1 MRLRLML
8 TCLLLAPL
16 PALAQTLLDTTGDV
30 GLNSSL
36 AIGTDGRPLIAYRDE
51 TNGTLK
57 VAHCNDAACTG
68 ATLSTIDSGNYP
80 ALAIGADGRGVI
92 AYVAAGSLKA
102 AHCNDVACT
111 SASTTV
117 VESPNVIPARVSL
130 IVGSDSLP
138 LILYMKQVPGFIGP
152 GVTTAHC
159 SDASCSSATV
169 SVHGATGTGGTQD
182 TAAALGTDG
191 FPLIAWVISNA
202 GAPLVRRCADIAC
215 TALTP
220 QPLEASRGG
229 KETFT
234 TFQYAD
240 SPSLVIG
247 ADGRGLVSYR
257 FTSLLPPSSSYRVA
271 HCADAFCTSFDNVL
285 AMPTVAATSTNVASV
300 ASPSGQPWLVRNQS
314 GRLRLSR
321 CDDATCTNR
330 TDTCALVGTT
340 SVALAWGADG
350 QPLSTFQTSTGLD
363 LGTAHDFAP
372 CPASVAG
379 APDTTAQE
387 MPSGGFATVSLALDI
402 PTETVGT
409 VDYTTVGGTAVEGV
423 DYVATSGTLTFTG
436 CCSTSEG
443 ISIPLLADPTDEND
457 EQFTVVFSNPQGLT
471 LGDTQAV
478 VTIQDDDPLPSLS
491 PSECAVLEG
500 DAGTVS
506 CEFPITMTPPS
517 GKTVQVAYFTVNGTA
532 VAGSDY
538 VATSGILTFAPGVA
552 SLSAAVPVSGDTSVE
567 PDESFN
573 LALSSPTN
581 ATIDVGN
588 AQGVILDD
596 DGVSSRRGELGHGSS
611 LTADLAAQPGPV
623 ADTDSYRL
631 ALPALSS
638 WEVVVDEVS
647 GDLTPGLL
655 LEHVAADNTTVL
667 GSGTPV
673 GVGAALGLTLQNR
686 LTTPVISH
694 HVRIGSAACTTACG
708 ADDTYRLRVYETT
721 AAVPRFN
728 NSASQVTVLIL
739 QNTTDRALTGNA
751 DFWNAAGLRL
761 ATMPLSIPP
770 HGTLV
775 TNTVS
780 VAGLSFQS
788 GSITLTHDGA
798 YGALAGKAVAL
809 EPETCF
815 SFDSPVTCKQP

>member
-1 MRLRLML
+1 MRLRLTL

-16 PALAQTLLDTTGDV
+16 PAMAQTLLDTTGDV
-30 GLNSSL
+30 GGTSSV
-36 AIGTDGRPLIAYRDE
+36 AIGTDGRPLVAYRDE
-51 TNGTLK
+51 TNGTVK
-57 VAHCNDAACTG
+57 VAHCADVACTT
-68 ATLSTIDSGNYP
+68 ATLSTIDTGNYP
-80 ALAIGADGRGVI
+80 ALVIGADGRGLI
-92 AYVAAGSLKA
+92 AYVAAGALKA

-117 VESPNVIPARVSL
+117 VDGPNVAPARVSV
-130 IVGSDSLP
+130 IIGSDSLP
-138 LILYMKQVPGFIGP
+138 LIVYMKQVQGFIGP

-159 SDASCSSATV
+159 AAASCSSATV

-202 GAPLVRRCADIAC
+202 GAPVVRRCADVAC

-220 QPLEASRGG
+220 QPLESRGG
-229 KETFT
+229 RETFT

-240 SPSLVIG
+240 APSLVIG
-247 ADGRGLVSYR
+247 ADGLGLVSYR
-257 FTSLLPPSSSYRVA
+257 FTTLILPSTAYQVA
-271 HCADAFCTSFDNVL
+271 HCADALCTSFDNVL
-285 AMPTVAATSTNVASV
+285 VMPAVAATSTNVAS
-300 ASPSGQPWLVRNQS
+300 ATSPSGQPWFVRNQS

-321 CDDATCTNR
+321 CDNATCTTR
-330 TDTCALVGTT
+330 TDTCAPVGTT

-350 QPLSTFQTSTGLD
+350 QPLSTYQTSGSLD
-363 LGTAHDFAP
+363 LGAAHDFGT
-372 CPASVAG
+372 CPAPVAG
-379 APDTTAQE
+379 APDTTGQE
-387 MPSGGFATVSLALDI
+387 LPWGGFVAVSLELDV
-402 PTETVGT
+402 PTEAVGT
-409 VDYTTVGGTAVEGV
+409 VDFTTVGGTAVEGV
-423 DYVATSGTLTFTG
+423 DYEATSGTLTFTG
-436 CCSTSEG
+436 CCATSQG
-443 ISIPLLADPTDEND
+443 ISIPILVDPTDEDD

-471 LGDTQAV
+471 LGDAQAV
-478 VTIQDDDPLPSLS
+478 VTIQDDDAPPSLA

-506 CEFPITMTPPS
+506 CEFPVTMTPAS
-517 GKTVQVAYFTVNGTA
+517 AKTVQVAYFTVNGTA
-532 VAGSDY
+532 IAGSDY

-552 SLSAAVPVSGDTSVE
+552 SQSVSVAVNGDTSVE

-573 LALSSPTN
+573 LVLSSPTN
-581 ATIDVGN
+581 ATVAVGN
-588 AQGVILDD
+588 APGVIIDD
-596 DGVSSRRGELGHGSS
+596 DGVSSRRGELGHGSAV
-611 LTADLAAQPGPV
+611 TADLAAQPGPV

-638 WEVVVDEVS
+638 WEVVVDDVS
-647 GDLTPGLL
+647 GDLAPGLL

-667 GSGTPV
+667 GSSTPL
-673 GVGAALGLTLQNR
+673 GVGTALGLSLQNR

-694 HVRIGSAACTTACG
+694 HIRVRSTACTTDCG
-708 ADDTYRLRVYETT
+708 ADDVYRLRVYETT

-761 ATMPLSIPP
+761 ATVPLSIPP
-770 HGTLV
+770 RGTLV
-775 TNTVS
+775 TNTGS
-780 VAGLSFQS
+780 VAGLDLQS
-788 GSITLTHDGA
+788 GSITLTHDGR

-809 EPETCF
+809 EPATGF
-815 SFDSPVTCKQP
+815 SFDSQLGYKPR

>member
-1 MRLRLML
+1 MRVRLML

-30 GLNSSL
+30 GRTSSV
-36 AIGTDGRPLIAYRDE
+36 AIGTDGLPLIAYRDE
-51 TNGTLK
+51 TNGTVK
-57 VAHCNDAACTG
+57 VAHCDDAACTG
-68 ATLSTIDSGNYP
+68 ATLATIDSGDYP
-80 ALAIGADGRGVI
+80 ALVIGADGRGLI

-117 VESPNVIPARVSL
+117 VDSPNVVPARVSV
-130 IVGSDSLP
+130 IIGSDSLP
-138 LILYMKQVPGFIGP
+138 LTLYMKQVQGFFGP
-152 GVTTAHC
+152 SATTAHC
-159 SDASCSSATV
+159 AAASCSSATV
-169 SVHGATGTGGTQD
+169 SVHGSMGAGGTLD

-191 FPLIAWVISNA
+191 FPLIAWAISNA
-202 GAPLVRRCADIAC
+202 AAPVVRRCADIAC

-220 QPLEASRGG
+220 QPLEAPRGG

-234 TFQYAD
+234 TFQYAEA
-240 SPSLVIG
+240 PSLVIG

-257 FTSLLPPSSSYRVA
+257 FTSLLPPSWSYRVA
-271 HCADAFCTSFDNVL
+271 HCADAPCTSFDSVL
-285 AMPTVAATSTNVASV
+285 VMPTVAGPNTNAAAA
-300 ASPSGQPWLVRNQS
+300 ASPSGQPWFVRNQS

-330 TDTCALVGTT
+330 TDTCALVETT

-350 QPLSTFQTSTGLD
+350 QALSTFQTSGSLD
-363 LGTAHDFAP
+363 LGAAHDFAP

-387 MPSGGFATVSLALDI
+387 MPSGGFATVTLALDV

-436 CCSTSEG
+436 CCSMAEA

-457 EQFTVVFSNPQGLT
+457 EQFRVVFSNPQGLT

-478 VTIQDDDPLPSLS
+478 VTIQDDDAPPSLA
-491 PSECAVLEG
+491 PTECAVLEG
-500 DAGTVS
+500 NAGTGS
-506 CEFPITMTPPS
+506 CVFPVTMTPAS

-552 SLSAAVPVSGDTSVE
+552 SLPVAVPVNGDTSVE

-581 ATIDVGN
+581 ATVDIGN

-611 LTADLAAQPGPV
+611 LTADLAALPGPV

-655 LEHVAADNTTVL
+655 LEHVAADNTRVL
-667 GSGTPV
+667 DAGRPL

-694 HVRIGSAACTTACG
+694 QVRIGSAACSTACG

-739 QNTTDRALTGNA
+739 QNTTDRELTGNA
-751 DFWNAAGLRL
+751 DFWNSAGLRL
-761 ATMPLSIPP
+761 ATMPLSIPA

-775 TNTVS
+775 TNTS
-780 VAGLSFQS
+780 TVAGLEFQS
-788 GSITLTHDGA
+788 GSITLTHDGT

-809 EPETCF
+809 EPATGF
-815 SFDSPVTCKQP
+815 SFDTPVTCKQP